1 MKALFVIIMGL
12 CLNVSYAQE
21 PDTTKT
27 LIQAKELDDRFI
39 DGWMETETT
48 FIRANRGIVL
58 DTITIID
65 LDLAIIISPKDFE
78 LDKAFRHKE
87 TL

>member
-27 LIQAKELDDRFI
+27 LIQAKELDEVVVKDLILPAR
-39 DGWMETETT
+39 
-48 FIRANRGIVL
+48 V
-58 DTITIID
+58 TIFSQFQQKSSVNM
-65 LDLAIIISPKDFE
+65 L
-78 LDKAFRHKE
+78 
-87 TL
+87 